1 MGQKSRKKTKR
12 KKSKTVTSPNNFQ
25 HEVIIV
31 GAGLAGL
38 FAALKLAPLPTTLI
52 AAKTIGKGTSSHWA
66 QGGIAAA
73 IGEGD
78 TPEAHAQDTID
89 VGAGLV
95 DENIAHFVTKEANKR
110 ISDLLE
116 FGVPFDKDL
125 KGKLQLSREAAH
137 SKRRIV
143 RVDGDR
149 AGSAIMTA
157 LIETVRNTPSIN
169 IIEQAEVHKL
179 SKNGRAINGVYIW
192 PSAAKGTGEGT
203 LLESKNVILA
213 TGGCGHLFSKTT
225 NPNMVRGEGIAM
237 AARIGAV
244 ISDPEFIQFHPTAI
258 DTNLTPAP
266 LATEALRGEGAHL
279 INSKN
284 ERFMLNIHESAELA
298 PRDIV
303 ARAVDRELKSGRGAY
318 LDCATTIG
326 KKMKDHFP
334 TVIKKCKEAG
344 INPIKEPI
352 PVAPAAHFHMGGIVT
367 DANGRTTIDGLWA
380 CGEVAS
386 TGLHGGNRLA
396 SNSLLEAVVFA
407 NRIAEDIHNQA
418 GSQPQK
424 SSNFSIDEK
433 QAISPKLDKKLK
445 KSINELRDMMFM
457 HVGVE
462 RDQKGL
468 EKAKQHL
475 KDLTPKFEQ
484 SEKTKNMCLTAK
496 FIITGA
502 LNRLESRGSHY
513 RTDKTTKCE
522 PVKRTFLTLKNVED
536 EFNKD

>member
-52 AAKTIGKGTSSHWA
+52 AAKTLGKGTSSHWA

-95 DENIAHFVTKEANKR
+95 DENIAHFVTKEANER

-179 SKNGRAINGVYIW
+179 SKKGRAINGVYIW
-192 PSAAKGTGEGT
+192 PSTAKGTGEAT

-225 NPNMVRGEGIAM
+225 NPNMARGEGIAM

-445 KSINELRDMMFM
+445 KSINELRDIMFM

-468 EKAKQHL
+468 EKAKQRL

-522 PVKRTFLTLKNVED
+522 PAKRTFLTLKNVED